1 MAKTAYFN
9 KIKLLLESDELLK
22 TYVPTFD
29 EFIKDPDKWLGE
41 LPGYGEDEFGGGDD
55 AEDELDDFESDSD
68 MDLGDDGQ
76 GEDEF
81 GDDEFGDDF
90 GDDEEGFDDN
100 GQEEPTQ
107 EDSGDDF
114 GDLGDEG
121 QGQGEDEFG
130 DFEDEGQG
138 QEEGD
143 DDLDI

>member
-9 KIKLLLESDELLK
+9 KIKLLLESDDLLK

-41 LPGYGEDEFGGGDD
+41 LPGYGEDEFGGGDE

-68 MDLGDDGQ
+68 MDLG
-76 GEDEF
+76 DEF

-107 EDSGDDF
+107 EDSGD
-114 GDLGDEG
+114 LGDEG

-130 DFEDEGQG
+130 DFEDEGQS
-138 QEEGD
+138 QEEGGD
-143 DDLDI
+143 DELDI